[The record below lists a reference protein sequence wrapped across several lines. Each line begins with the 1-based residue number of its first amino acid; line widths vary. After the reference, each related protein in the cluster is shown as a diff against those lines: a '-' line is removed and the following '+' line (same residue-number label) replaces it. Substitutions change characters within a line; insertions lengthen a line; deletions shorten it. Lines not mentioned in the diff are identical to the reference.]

1 MADVPTYRPGDLAR
15 PEQATT
21 SFSTPSFT
29 QAEYALDANHQMA
42 RQMFAQRQAQQPEL
56 ADLHRMALET
66 ARNPQAQPRL
76 EQAQAVSGLAGE
88 LRDNRLYPE
97 SAVHA
102 GVAAAA
108 RSGLARGY
116 EMGRQHAAAGTPA
129 PGRAVG
135 RVFGGRDIGMNLT
148 GLATA
153 PAEEAA
159 E

>member
-21 SFSTPSFT
+21 SFSTPMFSVPEI
-29 QAEYALDANHQMA
+29 QLDAGHEAAKQA
-42 RQMFAQRQAQQPEL
+42 FAQRQAQQPEL

-76 EQAQAVSGLAGE
+76 EQAQAVSGIAGE